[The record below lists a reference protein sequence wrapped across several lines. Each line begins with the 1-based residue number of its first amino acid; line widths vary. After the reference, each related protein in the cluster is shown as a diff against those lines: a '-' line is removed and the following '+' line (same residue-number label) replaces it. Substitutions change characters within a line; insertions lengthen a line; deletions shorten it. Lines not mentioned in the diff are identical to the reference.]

1 MGAMRLGDLVSD
13 LDGVK
18 IRSGTGPAG
27 GIDVAVAGITADSR
41 DVAPGFVF
49 VAIPGTKV
57 DGARFIPEAE
67 RRGAAAVVA
76 SAEAALSADC
86 DVPVILSDNP
96 RLTLSQMAA
105 RLYSAQPSTICAVT
119 GTNGKTSVASFLR
132 QIWIRE
138 GHKAASMGTLGVVT
152 SGGIEPLGHTTP
164 DPVRIH
170 KTLEQLTRDG
180 VTHLVMEASSH
191 GLAQHRMDGVRVKA
205 GALTNLSRD
214 HLDYHE
220 SSDDYLAAKLR
231 LFTQVVREDGWA
243 VLNADADCYSTARD
257 VVNAIDLKLISVGE
271 AGETLRIIAAKPTP
285 QGIDLSF
292 AHKDVTYEV
301 ALPLVGAFQA
311 SNALMA
317 AGLALATG
325 SAIESVVESLSKL
338 TGADGR
344 MERVARLSNGATV
357 YVDYAHTPDALE
369 TALKALRPH
378 TEGRLHVVFGA
389 GGDRDRGKRPLMGQV
404 AHTHADVV
412 IVTDDN
418 PRNEEP
424 SLIRAE
430 ILAAAPDAQ
439 EVGDRRAAIDAA
451 LAGLESG
458 DTLLVAGKGHESG
471 QTVQGVTHPFKDA
484 DVIRELLSVEARP

>member
-13 LDGVK
+13 LDGIRV
-18 IRSGTGPAG
+18 RSGAGPAG
-27 GIDVAVAGITADSR
+27 DTDVAVEGITADSR

-67 RRGAAAVVA
+67 RRGAVAVVA
-76 SAEAALSADC
+76 MPETALSADC
-86 DVPVILSDNP
+86 DVPVVIAENP
-96 RLTLSQMAA
+96 RLAISQLAA
-105 RLYSAQPSTICAVT
+105 RLYPAQPETICAVT

-132 QIWIRE
+132 QIWVRE
-138 GHKAASMGTLGVVT
+138 GKKAASMGTLGVVT
-152 SGGIEPLGHTTP
+152 SGGIARLGHTTP
-164 DPVRIH
+164 DPVTIH
-170 KTLEQLTRDG
+170 KTLDRLAGEG
-180 VTHLVMEASSH
+180 VTHLVLEASSH
-191 GLAQHRMDGVRVKA
+191 GLAQHRMDGVHAKA

-220 SSDDYLAAKLR
+220 SFDDYLAAKLR
-231 LFTQVVREDGWA
+231 LFTHVVGDDGCA
-243 VLNADADCYSTARD
+243 VLNADADCYNAARD
-257 VVNAIDLKLISVGE
+257 VVVAKGMELISVGV
-271 AGETLRIIAAKPTP
+271 AAETLRIISAKPTP
-285 QGIDLSF
+285 QGIDLNF
-292 AHKDVTYEV
+292 THNDLPHEV

-325 SAIESVVESLSKL
+325 SAIESIVESLSKL

-344 MERVARLSNGATV
+344 MERVARLSNGAAV

-369 TALKALRPH
+369 TAIRALRPH

-389 GGDRDRGKRPLMGQV
+389 GGDRDKGKRPLMGQI
-404 AHTHADVV
+404 AHELADVV
-412 IVTDDN
+412 VVTDDN
-418 PRNEEP
+418 PRNEP
-424 SLIRAE
+424 PASIRAE

-439 EVGDRRAAIDAA
+439 EIGDRRAAIDAA
-451 LAGLESG
+451 LSGLESG

-471 QTVQGVTHPFKDA
+471 QTMEGVTHPFKDA
-484 DVIRELLSVEARP
+484 DVIRELLSMEARL

>member
-1 MGAMRLGDLVSD
+1 MGAMRVGDLVSD

-18 IRSGTGPAG
+18 IRTGTGRAG
-27 GIDVAVAGITADSR
+27 GIDVAIAGITADSR

-105 RLYSAQPSTICAVT
+105 RLYPAQPSTICAVT

-138 GHKAASMGTLGVVT
+138 GHKAASMGTLGIVT

-170 KTLEQLTRDG
+170 KTLERLASEG

-191 GLAQHRMDGVRVKA
+191 GLAQHRMDGVRVNA

-220 SSDDYLAAKLR
+220 SFDDYLSAKLG
-231 LFTQVVREDGWA
+231 LFTRVVREDGWA
-243 VLNADADCYSTARD
+243 VLNADVDCYGTARD
-257 VVNAIDLKLISVGE
+257 VISAFGMKLISVGE
-271 AGETLRIIAAKPTP
+271 AGETLHIIAAKPTP
-285 QGIDLSF
+285 QGIDLCF
-292 AHKDVTYEV
+292 AHKGVAYEV

-325 SAIESVVESLSKL
+325 SSIESIVESLSKL
-338 TGADGR
+338 AGADGR
-344 MERVARLSNGATV
+344 MERVARLSNGAAV

-369 TALKALRPH
+369 MALKALRPH
-378 TEGRLHVVFGA
+378 TKGKLHVVFGA

-404 AHTHADVV
+404 AHMYADVV

-430 ILAAAPDAQ
+430 ILATAPDAQ
-439 EVGDRRAAIDAA
+439 NIADRRAAIDAG

-471 QTVQGVTHPFKDA
+471 QTAQGVTHPFKDA
-484 DVIRELLSVEARP
+484 DVIRDLLNAEVRS

>member
-1 MGAMRLGDLVSD
+1 MGNMRLGDLVSD

-27 GIDVAVAGITADSR
+27 GIEVAVAGITADSR

-76 SAEAALSADC
+76 MPEVALSADC
-86 DVPVILSDNP
+86 DIPVIFADNP
-96 RLTLSQMAA
+96 RVTLSQMAA
-105 RLYSAQPSTICAVT
+105 RLYPTQPPTICAVT

-132 QIWIRE
+132 QIWVRE
-138 GHKAASMGTLGVVT
+138 GHKAASMGTLGIVT
-152 SGGIEPLGHTTP
+152 AAGIEPLGHTTP
-164 DPVRIH
+164 DPVQIH

-220 SSDDYLAAKLR
+220 SADDYLAAKLR
-231 LFTQVVREDGWA
+231 LFTHVVREDGWA
-243 VLNADADCYSTARD
+243 VLNADADCFGTARE
-257 VVNAIDLKLISVGE
+257 VVSAFGMKTISVGE
-271 AGETLRIIAAKPTP
+271 AGESLRLVSAKPTP
-285 QGIDLSF
+285 QGIDLTFSY
-292 AHKDVTYEV
+292 KDVTYEV
-301 ALPLVGAFQA
+301 SLSLVGAFQA

-338 TGADGR
+338 MGADGR
-344 MERVARLSNGATV
+344 MERVARLSNDAAV

-378 TEGRLHVVFGA
+378 TEGKLHLVFGA
-389 GGDRDRGKRPLMGQV
+389 GGDRDKGKRPLMGQI
-404 AHTHADVV
+404 ARMHADVV

-418 PRNEEP
+418 PRNEDP
-424 SLIRAE
+424 SMIRAE
-430 ILAAAPDAQ
+430 ILAAAPGAR
-439 EVGDRRAAIDAA
+439 EIGDRRAAIDAA
-451 LAGLESG
+451 LEGLAKG

-471 QTVQGVTHPFKDA
+471 QTAQGVTHPFKDA
-484 DVIRELLSVEARP
+484 DVIRDLLSTEVRS